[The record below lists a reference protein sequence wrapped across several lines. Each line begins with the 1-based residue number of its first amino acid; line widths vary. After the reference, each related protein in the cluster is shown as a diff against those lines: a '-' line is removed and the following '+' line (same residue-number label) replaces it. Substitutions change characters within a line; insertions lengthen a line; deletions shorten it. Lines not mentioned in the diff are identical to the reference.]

1 MNKVHQQP
9 GFILKSQAFKE
20 SSFIHQV
27 FTQDYGLLSVI
38 SKGSRG
44 KNSKHGSLLQAFRPL
59 SISWVGKS
67 ELKTLTSVD
76 ETYHFKQLK
85 GNALYCGL
93 YVNELI
99 LNLIHKHDA
108 HPRLFQ
114 VYMDVIG
121 KLSVVKNVE
130 PSLRQFEKCLFDE
143 IGYGL
148 SLQHEAESGKPIEPD
163 AYYVYRMGLGA
174 VAQEKTHHADVM
186 LGSTLINLASN
197 KLNDKTELAQAKRMM
212 RRLIDAQL
220 DGKILK
226 SRGLFV

>member
-1 MNKVHQQP
+1 MNKVHQQAA
-9 GFILKSQAFKE
+9 FILKSQAYKE
-20 SSFIHQV
+20 TSFIHQV
-27 FTQDYGLLSVI
+27 FTQDYGLLSII

-44 KNSKHGSLLQAFRPL
+44 KNSKHGSLLQAFRSL

-67 ELKTLTSVD
+67 DLKTLTSVD
-76 ETYHFKQLK
+76 ESHHSTQLK

-108 HPRLFQ
+108 HPYLFQ
-114 VYMDVIG
+114 VYTDVIE
-121 KLSVVKNVE
+121 KLSVVEKVE
-130 PSLRQFEKCLFDE
+130 PYLRQFEKGLFDE

-148 SLQHEAESGKPIEPD
+148 SLKYEAESEVPIKPA
-163 AYYVYRMGLGA
+163 AYYLYVADVGA
-174 VAQEKTHHADVM
+174 VLQQNNKHADAM

-197 KLNDKTELAQAKRMM
+197 QLSDQAELAQAKRMM
-212 RRLIDAQL
+212 RRLIDARL

-226 SRGLFV
+226 SRDLFV